1 MIKSTYAGLV
11 LGSLVRGS
19 LVRGSLVLGTLVL
32 CLWNTGMSM
41 DPPSQ
46 KPSQNSDKKSTESS
60 HKIDFINDLIPM
72 ITKLGCNAGKC
83 HGSAIGRGGFKLSLY
98 GGSPKTDYDEIVR
111 RHGGR
116 RINLAD
122 PESSLIFMKPA
133 EFIEHGGG
141 AVIEDDQH
149 SMLLLDW
156 IEQGA
161 KFIRQRELK
170 HIEVHPARYVATK
183 VGDTTSFKVLA
194 RFHDGS
200 TRDVTNL
207 TRFTADDS
215 TAVRIDKGSATAT
228 LERTGRHIVIAR
240 YSTEVIPIELLVPTS
255 QVAPDLSHET
265 RNNFVDEEVL
275 SSLSELRVPV
285 SPILDDRAFIRRITL
300 DLTGRLPAQSVE
312 TDQTPDDREA
322 IIDDL
327 LRSEAFVNF
336 YTLKLARLLRIQSK
350 QDKNLVTTT
359 PQAARAFHEYLA
371 RQLRGRVGYDQIARE
386 ILTATG
392 DTSQYGPAAFF
403 TAVED
408 PRLQTEFTTEV
419 FMGSRMKCANCHN
432 HPLDKWTQD
441 DFHGL
446 TAMFSKLTRS
456 QVIRLNPIGK
466 NIHPNTGEAALMK
479 LPGGEFLPEDTRDGR
494 STFAAWLTDRDN
506 PYFARAIVNRLWQS
520 LMGRGLVEPLD
531 DFRATNPPTHPALL
545 DRLASDFID
554 HGYDIRHTLK
564 RIAMSTTYSRSSNA
578 VAGNETDGRFY
589 SHRVPTPL
597 GPEVLADAISDVLG
611 IPSQYGNEMPGTRAV
626 DLKDGSLRSDALD
639 ILGRCDRSNSCEGAP
654 SPIGPLA
661 QKLHLFNGELLNNRI
676 GAQGGRLDSL
686 IKSQKLPIEIAI
698 EFYQVALNR
707 DPNKKEL
714 QFFEELFNSKEPSG
728 RQRAVLEDFVW
739 GLVTCREFT
748 INH

>member
-11 LGSLVRGS
+11 LGSLV
-19 LVRGSLVLGTLVL
+19 LGL
-32 CLWNTGMSM
+32 CNPGMSM
-41 DPPSQ
+41 DPPPQTSDQ
-46 KPSQNSDKKSTESS
+46 KSDPRSTESN
-60 HKIDFINDLIPM
+60 HTIDFINDLIPM

-122 PESSLIFMKPA
+122 PESSLIFIKPA

-194 RFHDGS
+194 RYHDGS

-265 RNNFVDEEVL
+265 RKNFVDEEVL

-285 SPILDDRAFIRRITL
+285 SPILDDRAFMRRITL

-312 TDQTPDDREA
+312 TDQTAIDRET

-359 PQAARAFHEYLA
+359 PQAARAFHDYLA
-371 RQLRGRVGYDQIARE
+371 RQLRARVGYDQIARE

-392 DTSQYGPAAFF
+392 DTSKYGPAAFF

-564 RIAMSTTYSRSSNA
+564 RIAMSTTYSRSSNPI
-578 VAGNETDGRFY
+578 AGNETDGRFY
-589 SHRVPTPL
+589 SHRVATPL

-611 IPSQYGNEMPGTRAV
+611 IPSRYGNEMPGTRAV
-626 DLKDGSLRSDALD
+626 DLKDGGVRSDALD

-676 GAQGGRLDSL
+676 GAHSGRLDTL
-686 IKSQKLPIEIAI
+686 IKSQKLPIEIAT

-707 DPNKKEL
+707 HPNKNEL
-714 QFFEELFNSKEPSG
+714 KFFEHLFNPKESSA

>member
-1 MIKSTYAGLV
+1 
-11 LGSLVRGS
+11 
-19 LVRGSLVLGTLVL
+19 
-32 CLWNTGMSM
+32 
-41 DPPSQ
+41 
-46 KPSQNSDKKSTESS
+46 
-60 HKIDFINDLIPM
+60 M

-265 RNNFVDEEVL
+265 RKNFVDEEVL

-626 DLKDGSLRSDALD
+626 DLKDGGLRSDALD

>member
-1 MIKSTYAGLV
+1 
-11 LGSLVRGS
+11 
-19 LVRGSLVLGTLVL
+19 
-32 CLWNTGMSM
+32 M
-41 DPPSQ
+41 DPPPQTSDQ
-46 KPSQNSDKKSTESS
+46 KSDPRSTESN
-60 HKIDFINDLIPM
+60 HTIDFINDLIPM

-122 PESSLIFMKPA
+122 PESSLIFIKPA

-194 RFHDGS
+194 RYHDGS

-265 RNNFVDEEVL
+265 RKNFVDEEVL

-285 SPILDDRAFIRRITL
+285 SPILDDRAFMRRITL

-312 TDQTPDDREA
+312 TDQTAIDRET

-359 PQAARAFHEYLA
+359 PQAARAFHDYLA
-371 RQLRGRVGYDQIARE
+371 RQLRARVGYDQIARE

-392 DTSQYGPAAFF
+392 DTSKYGPAAFF

-564 RIAMSTTYSRSSNA
+564 RIAMSTTYSRSSNPI
-578 VAGNETDGRFY
+578 AGNETDGRFY
-589 SHRVPTPL
+589 SHRVATPL

-611 IPSQYGNEMPGTRAV
+611 IPSRYGNEMPGTRAV
-626 DLKDGSLRSDALD
+626 DLKDGGVRSDALD

-676 GAQGGRLDSL
+676 GAHSGRLDTL
-686 IKSQKLPIEIAI
+686 IKSQKLPIEIAT

-707 DPNKKEL
+707 HPNKNEL
-714 QFFEELFNSKEPSG
+714 KFFEHLFNPKESSA

>member
-11 LGSLVRGS
+11 LGSLV
-19 LVRGSLVLGTLVL
+19 LGL
-32 CLWNTGMSM
+32 CNPGMSM
-41 DPPSQ
+41 DPPPQTSDQ
-46 KPSQNSDKKSTESS
+46 KSDPRSTESN
-60 HKIDFINDLIPM
+60 HTIDFINDLIPM

-122 PESSLIFMKPA
+122 PESSLIFIKPA

-194 RFHDGS
+194 RYHDGS

-265 RNNFVDEEVL
+265 RKNFVDEEVL

-285 SPILDDRAFIRRITL
+285 SPILDDRAFMRRITL

-312 TDQTPDDREA
+312 TDQTAIDRET

-359 PQAARAFHEYLA
+359 PQAARAFHDYLA
-371 RQLRGRVGYDQIARE
+371 RQLRARVGYDQIARE

-392 DTSQYGPAAFF
+392 DTSKYGPAAFF

-554 HGYDIRHTLK
+554 HGYNIRHTLK
-564 RIAMSTTYSRSSNA
+564 RIAMSTTYSRSSNPI
-578 VAGNETDGRFY
+578 AGNETDGRFY
-589 SHRVPTPL
+589 SHRVATPL

-611 IPSQYGNEMPGTRAV
+611 IPSRYGNEMPGTRAV
-626 DLKDGSLRSDALD
+626 DLKDGGVRSDALD

-676 GAQGGRLDSL
+676 GAHSGRLDTL
-686 IKSQKLPIEIAI
+686 IKSQKLPIEIAT

-707 DPNKKEL
+707 HPNKNEL
-714 QFFEELFNSKEPSG
+714 KFFEHLFNPKESSA

>member
-1 MIKSTYAGLV
+1 
-11 LGSLVRGS
+11 
-19 LVRGSLVLGTLVL
+19 
-32 CLWNTGMSM
+32 M

-265 RNNFVDEEVL
+265 RKNFVDEEVL

-626 DLKDGSLRSDALD
+626 DLKDGGLRSDALD

>member
-1 MIKSTYAGLV
+1 
-11 LGSLVRGS
+11 
-19 LVRGSLVLGTLVL
+19 
-32 CLWNTGMSM
+32 M
-41 DPPSQ
+41 DPPPQTSDQ
-46 KPSQNSDKKSTESS
+46 KSDPRSTESN
-60 HKIDFINDLIPM
+60 HTIDFINDLIPM

-122 PESSLIFMKPA
+122 PESSLIFIKPA

-194 RFHDGS
+194 RYHDGS

-265 RNNFVDEEVL
+265 RKNFVDEEVL

-285 SPILDDRAFIRRITL
+285 SPILDDRAFMRRITL

-312 TDQTPDDREA
+312 TDQTAIDRET

-359 PQAARAFHEYLA
+359 PQAARAFHDYLA
-371 RQLRGRVGYDQIARE
+371 RQLRARVGYDQIARE

-392 DTSQYGPAAFF
+392 DTSKYGPAAFF

-554 HGYDIRHTLK
+554 HGYNIRHTLK
-564 RIAMSTTYSRSSNA
+564 RIAMSTTYSRSSNPI
-578 VAGNETDGRFY
+578 AGNETDGRFY
-589 SHRVPTPL
+589 SHRVATPL

-611 IPSQYGNEMPGTRAV
+611 IPSRYGNEMPGTRAV
-626 DLKDGSLRSDALD
+626 DLKDGGVRSDALD

-676 GAQGGRLDSL
+676 GAHSGRLDTL
-686 IKSQKLPIEIAI
+686 IKSQKLPIEIAT

-707 DPNKKEL
+707 HPNKNEL
-714 QFFEELFNSKEPSG
+714 KFFEHLFNPKESSA